1 MIIIIVIFCILPLA
15 GLFFCCGRGR
25 TLCCGH
31 RKEKRNYYNAYPP
44 QGVYLVPVNQFV
56 PPDPKTGYSVRVD
69 TPMNS
74 TELTAA
80 AGYQEQGVV
89 MPPRA
94 ASPAGKMNEKNGNWS
109 SLFKG

>member
-15 GLFFCCGRGR
+15 GLYFCCGRGR
-25 TLCCGH
+25 ALCCGR

-69 TPMNS
+69 TPMNP
-74 TELTAA
+74 TETATAA
-80 AGYQEQGVV
+80 PPIYHEII
-89 MPPRA
+89 MPPTA
-94 ASPAGKMNEKNGNWS
+94 GSPPGKMSEKNGNWK
-109 SLFKG
+109 SLFKS